1 MDIKNLKHKFTLP
14 NMILYAGST
23 WDWHKIHYDNQ
34 YLEENSIPKPV
45 VDGQVFGA
53 LIVKQIQNSFSKSSR
68 IKKMNF
74 HYKNMVF
81 QDEEIEIKST
91 TLRQWEEDDK
101 IFLEISSSIY
111 VNNRIIIQDAE
122 TIVELSEYE

>member
-74 HYKNMVF
+74 DYKNMVF

-101 IFLEISSSIY
+101 IFLEISSSVH